1 MLNSRLQLWV
11 DRFSDRKGGH
21 LDRPATQ
28 ILSRNTTRGISMKH
42 QKLCECGCGNPVSL
56 ASKTNSK
63 RGWKKGYPIRFIVG
77 HASRKQY
84 NTITF
89 WVNKKSG
96 CWIWQGSKI
105 STGYG
110 NLRVNGKTIL
120 AHRYMYELIK
130 GEIPREL
137 ELDHL
142 CRNPICINPAH
153 LEAVTHAENCQRGK
167 RAKLNRRTVELA
179 KYMRKQGHTITYIAN
194 FLQVE
199 RHTVSSAIK
208 GKAWA

>member
-1 MLNSRLQLWV
+1 
-11 DRFSDRKGGH
+11 
-21 LDRPATQ
+21 
-28 ILSRNTTRGISMKH
+28 MKH

-63 RGWKKGYPIRFIVG
+63 RGWKKGCPIRFIVG

-84 NTITF
+84 NAITF

-110 NLRVNGKTIL
+110 NLRVNNKTIL
-120 AHRYMYELIK
+120 AHRYMYELVR
-130 GEIPREL
+130 GEIPKEL

-142 CRNPICINPAH
+142 CKTPLCINPAH
-153 LEAVTHAENCQRGK
+153 LEPITHAENCRRGK
-167 RAKLNRRTVELA
+167 RAKLTHKTVIEIKA
-179 KYMRKQGHTITYIAN
+179 MKAVGYTITAIAEKYNLVRHTI
-194 FLQVE
+194 
-199 RHTVSSAIK
+199 RSAIN
-208 GKAWA
+208 GESWR